1 MLNLF
6 KRKVV
11 PRENTLDSSA
21 KQKAAELVKIKQFVK
36 THESTLMDSWQK
48 QVMDNDF
55 TSLSVTKWDNKA
67 FDMLL
72 REGITFGECTKKE
85 VVLFITYLINKSLT
99 EAEMLSREN
108 SERGAVSVN
117 RALPRDPI
125 AYEHMCANILRQQG
139 WRAQTT
145 SGSGDQ
151 GVDVWAC
158 KQGVSIVLQCKLYSK
173 PVGNKAI
180 QEALSGMAFEQAH
193 FAVVVAPN
201 GFTRSA
207 KQLAKRTGVFLLSEQ
222 ELSLLEKCV
231 SR

>member
-1 MLNLF
+1 
-6 KRKVV
+6 
-11 PRENTLDSSA
+11 
-21 KQKAAELVKIKQFVK
+21 
-36 THESTLMDSWQK
+36 MDSWQK

-108 SERGAVSVN
+108 S
-117 RALPRDPI
+117 
-125 AYEHMCANILRQQG
+125 
-139 WRAQTT
+139 
-145 SGSGDQ
+145 
-151 GVDVWAC
+151 
-158 KQGVSIVLQCKLYSK
+158 SIVLQCKLYSK